1 MKFEQAEELSFVITE
16 SMRMAKFSYEKYKT
30 DPNPKILILDDNYKY
45 NGKGKI
51 IPGQHDILGFNINYI
66 KSKKDIEKI
75 KKKIITEQHEILGK
89 NNNNIKSKKDKKKKK
104 KIYNIA
110 EKAKKEKI
118 DIYKEIKEKFPNSL
132 KYIRHYR
139 RSFIKNFKEKKG
151 LLFFKV

>member
-1 MKFEQAEELSFVITE
+1 MKFEQAKELSFVITE

-75 KKKIITEQHEILGK
+75 KK
-89 NNNNIKSKKDKKKKK
+89 
-104 KIYNIA
+104 IYNIA

>member
-16 SMRMAKFSYEKYKT
+16 SMKMAKFSYEKYKT

-75 KKKIITEQHEILGK
+75 KK
-89 NNNNIKSKKDKKKKK
+89 
-104 KIYNIA
+104 IYNIA

>member
-51 IPGQHDILGFNINYI
+51 IQGQHDILGFNINYI

-75 KKKIITEQHEILGK
+75 KK
-89 NNNNIKSKKDKKKKK
+89 
-104 KIYNIA
+104 IYNVA

>member
-45 NGKGKI
+45 NGKGKV

-66 KSKKDIEKI
+66 NSKKDIEKI
-75 KKKIITEQHEILGK
+75 
-89 NNNNIKSKKDKKKKK
+89 K

>member
-75 KKKIITEQHEILGK
+75 KK
-89 NNNNIKSKKDKKKKK
+89 
-104 KIYNIA
+104 IYNIA
-110 EKAKKEKI
+110 EKKKKKKI

>member
-75 KKKIITEQHEILGK
+75 KK
-89 NNNNIKSKKDKKKKK
+89 
-104 KIYNIA
+104 IYNIE
-110 EKAKKEKI
+110 EKTKKKKI

>member
-51 IPGQHDILGFNINYI
+51 VPGQHDILGFNINYI

-75 KKKIITEQHEILGK
+75 
-89 NNNNIKSKKDKKKKK
+89 K

>member
-75 KKKIITEQHEILGK
+75 KK
-89 NNNNIKSKKDKKKKK
+89 
-104 KIYNIA
+104 IYNIA

-118 DIYKEIKEKFPNSL
+118 DIYKEIKEKFPTSL

>member
-75 KKKIITEQHEILGK
+75 KK
-89 NNNNIKSKKDKKKKK
+89 
-104 KIYNIA
+104 IYNIA

-118 DIYKEIKEKFPNSL
+118 DIYKKIKEKFPNSL

>member
-51 IPGQHDILGFNINYI
+51 MPGQHDILGFNINYI

-75 KKKIITEQHEILGK
+75 
-89 NNNNIKSKKDKKKKK
+89 K

>member
-75 KKKIITEQHEILGK
+75 KK
-89 NNNNIKSKKDKKKKK
+89 
-104 KIYNIA
+104 IYNIA

-151 LLFFKV
+151 LLFFKA

>member
-75 KKKIITEQHEILGK
+75 KK
-89 NNNNIKSKKDKKKKK
+89 
-104 KIYNIA
+104 IYNIA
-110 EKAKKEKI
+110 EKAKKERI

>member
-75 KKKIITEQHEILGK
+75 KK
-89 NNNNIKSKKDKKKKK
+89 
-104 KIYNIA
+104 IYNIA
-110 EKAKKEKI
+110 EKTKKEKI

>member
-75 KKKIITEQHEILGK
+75 KK
-89 NNNNIKSKKDKKKKK
+89 
-104 KIYNIA
+104 IYNIA

-151 LLFFKV
+151 FLFFKV

>member
-51 IPGQHDILGFNINYI
+51 IQGQHDILGFNINYI

-75 KKKIITEQHEILGK
+75 
-89 NNNNIKSKKDKKKKK
+89 K

>member
-75 KKKIITEQHEILGK
+75 KK
-89 NNNNIKSKKDKKKKK
+89 
-104 KIYNIA
+104 IYNIA

-118 DIYKEIKEKFPNSL
+118 DIYEEIKEKFPNSL

>member
-75 KKKIITEQHEILGK
+75 KK
-89 NNNNIKSKKDKKKKK
+89 
-104 KIYNIA
+104 IYNIA

-139 RSFIKNFKEKKG
+139 RTFIKNFKEKKG

>member
-1 MKFEQAEELSFVITE
+1 MKFEQAEELSSVITE

-75 KKKIITEQHEILGK
+75 KK
-89 NNNNIKSKKDKKKKK
+89 
-104 KIYNIA
+104 IYNIA

-132 KYIRHYR
+132 RYIRHYR

>member
-1 MKFEQAEELSFVITE
+1 MKFEQAEELSSVITE

-75 KKKIITEQHEILGK
+75 KK
-89 NNNNIKSKKDKKKKK
+89 
-104 KIYNIA
+104 IYNIA

>member
-75 KKKIITEQHEILGK
+75 KK
-89 NNNNIKSKKDKKKKK
+89 
-104 KIYNIA
+104 IYNIV

>member
-51 IPGQHDILGFNINYI
+51 IPDQHDILGFNINYI

-75 KKKIITEQHEILGK
+75 
-89 NNNNIKSKKDKKKKK
+89 K

>member
-45 NGKGKI
+45 NGKGKT

-75 KKKIITEQHEILGK
+75 
-89 NNNNIKSKKDKKKKK
+89 K

>member
-66 KSKKDIEKI
+66 KSKKEKEKI
-75 KKKIITEQHEILGK
+75 
-89 NNNNIKSKKDKKKKK
+89 K

>member
-75 KKKIITEQHEILGK
+75 KK
-89 NNNNIKSKKDKKKKK
+89 
-104 KIYNIA
+104 IYNIA

-118 DIYKEIKEKFPNSL
+118 DIYKEIKEKFPDSL

>member
-30 DPNPKILILDDNYKY
+30 DPSPKILILDDNYKY

-75 KKKIITEQHEILGK
+75 
-89 NNNNIKSKKDKKKKK
+89 K

>member
-75 KKKIITEQHEILGK
+75 KK
-89 NNNNIKSKKDKKKKK
+89 
-104 KIYNIA
+104 IYNIA

-139 RSFIKNFKEKKG
+139 RSFIKNFKEKKFYKM
-151 LLFFKV
+151 LQQQQ

>member
-1 MKFEQAEELSFVITE
+1 MKFEQAEELSFIITE

-75 KKKIITEQHEILGK
+75 K
-89 NNNNIKSKKDKKKKK
+89 N
-104 KIYNIA
+104 IYNIA

>member
-45 NGKGKI
+45 NGKGKV

-75 KKKIITEQHEILGK
+75 KK
-89 NNNNIKSKKDKKKKK
+89 
-104 KIYNIA
+104 IYNIE

>member
-51 IPGQHDILGFNINYI
+51 VSGQHDILGFNINYI

-75 KKKIITEQHEILGK
+75 KK
-89 NNNNIKSKKDKKKKK
+89 
-104 KIYNIA
+104 IYNIA

-118 DIYKEIKEKFPNSL
+118 DIYKEIKENFPNSL

>member
-30 DPNPKILILDDNYKY
+30 DPNPKILILDDKYKY

-75 KKKIITEQHEILGK
+75 
-89 NNNNIKSKKDKKKKK
+89 K

>member
-66 KSKKDIEKI
+66 KSKKDKEKI
-75 KKKIITEQHEILGK
+75 
-89 NNNNIKSKKDKKKKK
+89 K

>member
-16 SMRMAKFSYEKYKT
+16 SMKIAKFSYEKYKT

-75 KKKIITEQHEILGK
+75 KK
-89 NNNNIKSKKDKKKKK
+89 
-104 KIYNIA
+104 IYNIA

>member
-75 KKKIITEQHEILGK
+75 KK
-89 NNNNIKSKKDKKKKK
+89 
-104 KIYNIA
+104 IYNIA
-110 EKAKKEKI
+110 EKAKKEK
-118 DIYKEIKEKFPNSL
+118 K
-132 KYIRHYR
+132 R
-139 RSFIKNFKEKKG
+139 KKLSTG
-151 LLFFKV
+151 CR

>member
-66 KSKKDIEKI
+66 KSKK
-75 KKKIITEQHEILGK
+75 EI
-89 NNNNIKSKKDKKKKK
+89 KKKK

>member
-16 SMRMAKFSYEKYKT
+16 SIRMAKFSYEKYRT

-51 IPGQHDILGFNINYI
+51 IQGQHDILGFNINYI

-75 KKKIITEQHEILGK
+75 
-89 NNNNIKSKKDKKKKK
+89 K

>member
-16 SMRMAKFSYEKYKT
+16 NMRMAKFSYEKYKT

-75 KKKIITEQHEILGK
+75 KK
-89 NNNNIKSKKDKKKKK
+89 
-104 KIYNIA
+104 IYNIA

-132 KYIRHYR
+132 RYIRHYR